1 VRPITLGVV
10 LDLRLYR
17 VTLLPFAVVLII
29 AAFSLHPRPAVLS
42 STVPQQTFDG
52 SAAAQTMDGLADSYP
67 DLTPGSAGDDALA
80 SVLAHEPSP
89 DGLAGGGFH
98 TSVVSSSVE
107 TTAGARTVRTVLATR
122 AGTGAGIAL
131 IADRGGSP
139 QGSAG
144 ASSGTATLLELA
156 AIYKNLS
163 PAGFHRPLTLVSTA
177 GGASAMAAVAAA
189 LPTGTEAAIVIGDVA
204 DARGRGPYVVPWSGS
219 GGLAPIELRR
229 TVSSAIA
236 AALGSS
242 AGDVPLADQ
251 LARLALPL
259 TTGPQGP
266 LQAAAIPA
274 VLVAAGGESEPTAGA
289 PPVSAVRLGAFGQGL
304 LSATLA
310 LGAAPE
316 LASAPTRD
324 LAIGTQMLSG
334 WGVRAVV
341 GLLLLSLI
349 GCTLDVLARARRRR
363 APVGRWIGWVLSFAA
378 PFVLA
383 GLFAAFLGA
392 GGLLPATPA
401 APVTAAELPVSG
413 SGAAVLVSIGLL
425 FILAWVLRG
434 SALAHS
440 RYQGPPESIGA
451 GAALLIVGSVT
462 ATLLWFAN
470 PYTAA
475 LLIVPLHL
483 WLVVLT
489 REHNRPPLLGALY
502 LLLSLA
508 PLIAAIALLCAGL
521 RVEPLALVWTLVLL
535 IAGGGLSVAGLLLAA
550 LLAGCFVAAAALL
563 LRPGTLGPRE
573 PAAVTVRG
581 PLSYAGPGS
590 LGGTESALRR

>member
-1 VRPITLGVV
+1 M

-29 AAFSLHPRPAVLS
+29 AAFSLHPRPAAVS
-42 STVPQQTFDG
+42 SAVPQQTFDG
-52 SAAAQTMDGLADSYP
+52 GAAATTMHRLARLYP

-80 SVLAHEPSP
+80 SVLAHEALPG
-89 DGLAGGGFH
+89 GLAGGGFH
-98 TSVVSSSVE
+98 VSVVRSNVE
-107 TTAGARTVRTVLATR
+107 TTAGARTVTTVLATR

-131 IADRGGSP
+131 IADRGGSA

-144 ASSGTATLLELA
+144 ALSGTATLLELA

-177 GGASAMAAVAAA
+177 GGASAMSAVAAA
-189 LPTGTEAAIVIGDVA
+189 LPAGTEAAIVIGDVA
-204 DARGRGPYVVPWSGS
+204 DAAGRGPYVVPWSGS
-219 GGLAPIELRR
+219 GALAPIQLRR
-229 TVSSAIA
+229 TVASALA

-242 AGDVPLADQ
+242 AGDEPLADQ

-259 TTGPQGP
+259 TTGAQGP
-266 LQAAAIPA
+266 LEAAGIPA
-274 VLVAAGGESEPTAGA
+274 VLVAAAGESQPPPDAPVAGTARIA
-289 PPVSAVRLGAFGQGL
+289 AFGQGL

-310 LGAAPE
+310 LGSAPG
-316 LASAPTRD
+316 LASGPTRD
-324 LAIGTQMLSG
+324 LAIGTQVLDG
-334 WGVRAVV
+334 WGARAVV
-341 GLLLLSLI
+341 GLLLLSLL

-363 APVGRWIGWVLSFAA
+363 VAVGRWVGWVLSFAA
-378 PFVLA
+378 PFALA
-383 GLFAAFLGA
+383 GLFTAFLGA

-413 SGAAVLVSIGLL
+413 AGAAVLVSIGLL
-425 FILAWVLRG
+425 FILAWVLRA
-434 SALAHS
+434 SARAHG
-440 RYQGPPESIGA
+440 RHKGPPESIGA
-451 GAALLIVGSVT
+451 GAALLLVGSVT

-489 REHNRPPLLGALY
+489 REHDRPTLLGALY

-508 PLIAAIALLCAGL
+508 ALIAAVALLCIGL
-521 RVEPLALVWTLVLL
+521 RVEPLVLVWTLVLM
-535 IAGGGLSVAGLLLAA
+535 IAGGALSASGLALAS
-550 LLAGCFVAAAALL
+550 LTAGCFVAAAAILL
-563 LRPGTLGPRE
+563 LPGTLGPGAQVE
-573 PAAVTVRG
+573 VTVRG

>member
-1 VRPITLGVV
+1 V

-29 AAFSLHPRPAVLS
+29 AAFSLHPRPAALS

-52 SAAAQTMDGLADSYP
+52 GVAAEKMRTLADSYP

-80 SVLAHEPSP
+80 SVLASEPSP
-89 DGLAGGGFH
+89 GGLAGGGFH
-98 TSVVSSSVE
+98 VSVVSSDIE
-107 TTAGARTVRTVLATR
+107 TTVGARTVKTVLATR

-144 ASSGTATLLELA
+144 ALSGTATLLELA

-163 PAGFHRPLTLVSTA
+163 PAGFQRPLTLVSTA
-177 GGASAMAAVAAA
+177 GGASAMGAVAAA
-189 LPTGTEAAIVIGDVA
+189 LPAGTEAAIVIGDIA
-204 DARGRGPYVVPWSGS
+204 DANGRGPYVVPWSGS
-219 GGLAPIELRR
+219 GGLAPILLRR
-229 TVSSAIA
+229 TVASALA

-266 LQAAAIPA
+266 LEAAGTPA
-274 VLVAAGGESEPTAGA
+274 VLVAADGESQPAPGAPTAGA
-289 PPVSAVRLGAFGQGL
+289 GRISAFGQAL

-310 LGAAPE
+310 LGGAPGLAA
-316 LASAPTRD
+316 APTRD
-324 LAIGTQMLSG
+324 LAIGAQVLSG

-341 GLLLLSLI
+341 GLLLLSLV

-363 APVGRWIGWVLSFAA
+363 APVARWVGWVLSFAA

-392 GGLLPATPA
+392 GGLLPATPS
-401 APVTAAELPVSG
+401 APVTTAELPVSG
-413 SGAAVLVSIGLL
+413 AGAAVLVSIGLL
-425 FILAWVLRG
+425 FILAWVLRA
-434 SALAHS
+434 SARARSAHK
-440 RYQGPPESIGA
+440 GPPESVGA
-451 GAALLIVGSVT
+451 GAALLVVGSVT

-470 PYTAA
+470 PYTAV

-483 WLVVLT
+483 WLVVMT
-489 REHNRPPLLGALY
+489 REHDRPSLLGAVY
-502 LLLSLA
+502 LMLSLA
-508 PLIAAIALLCAGL
+508 PLIAAVALLCVGL
-521 RVEPLALVWTLVLL
+521 RVEPFALVWTLVLM
-535 IAGGGLSVAGLLLAA
+535 IAGGGLSVSGLLLAG
-550 LLAGCFVAAAALL
+550 LTAGCFAAAAAIL
-563 LRPGTLGPRE
+563 LRPGTLGPGDQVE
-573 PAAVTVRG
+573 VTVRG

>member
-1 VRPITLGVV
+1 VRPITLGAV

-17 VTLLPFAVVLII
+17 VTLLPFAVVLIV
-29 AAFSLHPRPAVLS
+29 AAFSLHPRPAALS

-52 SAAAQTMDGLADSYP
+52 SVAAAKMRTLADLYP

-80 SVLAHEPSP
+80 SVLAHEGSP
-89 DGLAGGGFH
+89 GGLAGGGFH
-98 TSVVSSSVE
+98 VSVVSSNVE
-107 TTAGARTVRTVLATR
+107 TTVGARTVRTVLATR

-144 ASSGTATLLELA
+144 ALSGTATLLELA

-163 PAGFHRPLTLVSTA
+163 PAGFQRPLTLVSTA
-177 GGASAMAAVAAA
+177 GGASAMGAVAAA
-189 LPTGTEAAIVIGDVA
+189 LPAGTEAAIVIGDLA
-204 DARGRGPYVVPWSGS
+204 DAGGHGPYVVPWSGS
-219 GGLAPIELRR
+219 GGLAPIQLRR
-229 TVSSAIA
+229 TVASEIA

-242 AGDVPLADQ
+242 AGDVALADQ

-259 TTGPQGP
+259 TTGAQGP
-266 LQAAAIPA
+266 LEAAGVPA
-274 VLVAAGGESEPTAGA
+274 VLVAARGESEPAPSAPIASAGRI
-289 PPVSAVRLGAFGQGL
+289 SAFGQGL

-310 LGAAPE
+310 LGAAPG
-316 LASAPTRD
+316 LASGPTRD
-324 LAIGTQMLSG
+324 LAIGTQVLSG

-341 GLLLLSLI
+341 GLLLLSLL

-363 APVGRWIGWVLSFAA
+363 VAVGRSVGWVLSFAA

-383 GLFAAFLGA
+383 GLFAASLGA

-413 SGAAVLVSIGLL
+413 AGAAVLVSIGLL
-425 FILAWVLRG
+425 FILAWVLRA
-434 SALAHS
+434 SARARS
-440 RYQGPPESIGA
+440 RHKGPPETIGA
-451 GAALLIVGSVT
+451 GAALLVVGGVT

-475 LLIVPLHL
+475 LLILPLHL
-483 WLVVLT
+483 WLVVMT
-489 REHNRPPLLGALY
+489 REHDRPPLLGGLY

-508 PLIAAIALLCAGL
+508 PLIAAIALLCTGL
-521 RVEPLALVWTLVLL
+521 GVEPLALVWTLVLL
-535 IAGGGLSVAGLLLAA
+535 IAGGGLSVSGLLLAS
-550 LLAGCFVAAAALL
+550 LTAGCFVAAAAIL
-563 LRPGTLGPRE
+563 LRPGTLGPGE
-573 PAAVTVRG
+573 QLEVTVRG